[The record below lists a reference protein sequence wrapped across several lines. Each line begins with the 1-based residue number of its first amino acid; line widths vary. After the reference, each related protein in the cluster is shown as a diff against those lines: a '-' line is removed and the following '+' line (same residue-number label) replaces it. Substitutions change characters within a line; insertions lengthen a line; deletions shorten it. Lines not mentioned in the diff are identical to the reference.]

1 MGSKNSTNTT
11 RESEME
17 KFITHKSWRRF
28 KACLEG
34 HTEGQGRGQAERRQQ
49 ELGLTAF
56 IRAHRLSVSEVHW
69 IRPNW
74 SIQNQIK

>member
-17 KFITHKSWRRF
+17 KFITHKSWRRY

-49 ELGLTAF
+49 ELGLNSF
-56 IRAHRLSVSEVHW
+56 Y
-69 IRPNW
+69 
-74 SIQNQIK
+74 